1 MQLYY
6 SDPTCKKS
14 RKGTAL
20 GGMTPAAAALICDD
34 SDKKR
39 TSDYWIEKICPIC
52 GKRFYPPTDEWAYR
66 RGDEYFCSWHCLC
79 EHDRRQEA
87 RLRAVGVPKGRLP
100 EARKTERNASV
111 RRDNKRGIS
120 VIELARRHSL
130 SRTQIYRIIGT
141 HGVAGNRI

>member
-52 GKRFYPPTDEWAYR
+52 GKRF
-66 RGDEYFCSWHCLC
+66 
-79 EHDRRQEA
+79 
-87 RLRAVGVPKGRLP
+87 
-100 EARKTERNASV
+100 
-111 RRDNKRGIS
+111 
-120 VIELARRHSL
+120 
-130 SRTQIYRIIGT
+130 
-141 HGVAGNRI
+141 

>member
-79 EHDRRQEA
+79 EHDRQDFA
-87 RLRAVGVPKGRLP
+87 RLEYLREGCPRRAKQNVMHQSAVI
-100 EARKTERNASV
+100 
-111 RRDNKRGIS
+111 IS
-120 VIELARRHSL
+120 AV
-130 SRTQIYRIIGT
+130 YR
-141 HGVAGNRI
+141 

>member
-39 TSDYWIEKICPIC
+39 TSDYWIEKYAPYAESASI
-52 GKRFYPPTDEWAYR
+52 
-66 RGDEYFCSWHCLC
+66 
-79 EHDRRQEA
+79 RRQTNGHIGAEMNISARGTVCASMTGDKRQDFA
-87 RLRAVGVPKGRLP
+87 RLEYLRDGCPRRAKQNGMHQSAVI
-100 EARKTERNASV
+100 
-111 RRDNKRGIS
+111 IS
-120 VIELARRHSL
+120 AV
-130 SRTQIYRIIGT
+130 YR
-141 HGVAGNRI
+141 